1 MEFIDF
7 PSELPAARAGTQF
20 ELEQPLYKGI
30 DGARESY
37 ALISP
42 FVPVYLT
49 VEWIL
54 TDEQAHR
61 FEQFYQDDLADGML
75 GFAMP
80 VLVPAGRLSA
90 RCRFLGVYEGPKL
103 FSMPHAKERLWI
115 CTARIEMQQRIFVDV
130 LTSKGVYTPIMTPEQ
145 NQASAVLNTITT
157 RRINIIQDMQPEMN
171 EASAVLN
178 TITHRN
184 INKKIGGEDGGAGGV
199 APFYDHSQ
207 GSAVLNAISVVKK
220 VVYTTYVMPPE
231 DKNEASAVIDTITHV
246 RKARYSTIEYQI
258 EDKNEASA
266 VLNTI
271 TVVRK

>member
-1 MEFIDF
+1 MAFIDF

-20 ELEQPLYKGI
+20 ELERPLYKGI

-49 VEWIL
+49 VEWIF
-54 TDEQAHR
+54 TDAQAQR

-75 GFAMP
+75 GFTMP

-90 RCRFLGVYEGPKL
+90 RCRFLGIYEGPKL
-103 FSMPHAKERLWI
+103 FSMPHAKERLWT

-157 RRINIIQDMQPEMN
+157 RRINIIQDMKPEMN

-178 TITHRN
+178 TITHRP
-184 INKKIGGEDGGAGGV
+184 INRFEFIDPEKNQA
-199 APFYDHSQ
+199 
-207 GSAVLNAISVVKK
+207 SAVLNTISVVKK

-246 RKARYSTIEYQI
+246 RKARYSTIEYPI